1 MLWGLGMSEGAAGAE
16 LAGLAV
22 EVKHLAAA
30 VDRLALDVRELRS
43 DVDGVRAII
52 DRGRGAWA
60 IAAGLAGNLI
70 SKPMANFLRWLGPGK
85 LAGCDL
91 QRNQAAQGHALADG
105 LSVEQ
110 SEVTKGNYSIQS
122 HA

>member
-1 MLWGLGMSEGAAGAE
+1 MSEGAAGAE

-22 EVKHLAAA
+22 EVKHLTAA

-85 LAGCDL
+85 LA
-91 QRNQAAQGHALADG
+91 AAI
-105 LSVEQ
+105 S
-110 SEVTKGNYSIQS
+110 SEIKRHKAMRWQMACPSNR
-122 HA
+122 